1 MITIEP
7 THDDIA
13 VEADGHIP
21 DGIESPPRRPR
32 RLRWK
37 ILAAVGALAA
47 VAGGAIGVD
56 HANNSS
62 HHSTRSFVE
71 PITRLDVD
79 ISAGSVRVVG
89 GSASTFTVDVTT
101 HGGLRRPSHGE
112 LVVGDHLLLRSDC
125 DFNLIAP
132 TCSTDYVVHVP
143 ANIAIAVDSDGADVD
158 LVDVTGDVDMD
169 LNGGDV
175 DLRFAAAPHSVE
187 IDANGGD
194 IDIVVPNDAET
205 YNVDSETNGGSTD
218 VDVRT
223 DRESPNHIDISS
235 NGGDIDVR
243 YPSEQHEAG

>member
-158 LVDVTGDVDMD
+158 L
-169 LNGGDV
+169 
-175 DLRFAAAPHSVE
+175 RFAAAPHSVE

>member
-13 VEADGHIP
+13 VEAAGRIP
-21 DGIESPPRRPR
+21 DDGESPPRRPR

-47 VAGGAIGVD
+47 VAGGAIGID

-79 ISAGSVRVVG
+79 ISDGSVRVIG
-89 GSASTFTVDVTT
+89 GTERAITVDITT
-101 HGGLRRPSHGE
+101 HGGLRRPSHVE
-112 LVVGDHLLLRSDC
+112 WVIGDHLVLRSDC

-143 ANIAIAVDSDGADVD
+143 ADIAMAVDSDGADVD

-175 DLRFAAAPHSVE
+175 DLHFAAAPHSVE

-194 IDIVVPNDAET
+194 VDIVVPDDAAT

-223 DRESPNHIDISS
+223 DRDSPNHIDIST
-235 NGGDIDVR
+235 NGGDIDIR
-243 YPSEQHEAG
+243 YPREQQQAG